1 MVEAYRNIQTETDGT
16 MNMASPYEGPVLAVV
31 GPTAC
36 GKTRRGV
43 VLARHFGGE
52 IVSADSRQV
61 YRGMDVGT
69 GKDLDDY
76 GDDVPYH
83 LIDVAPAGHKYNLY
97 EYLRDSR
104 KAVGD
109 ICARGRMPVV
119 VGGTGLYVESLLKGV
134 DLPEVPE
141 NKPLR
146 GRLAG
151 KSLDELA
158 EMLARMK
165 TLHNVTDIDTPQR
178 AVRAIEIEEY
188 YATHPEA
195 GLGARNPEP
204 MPAVIVGIDIPR
216 DERRRLISERMRR
229 RFDSENMLDEVRRLI
244 DGGVDPEALIYY
256 GLEYKYLTL
265 YITGQLRRDEMENGL
280 ETAIHQFAKRQMTWF
295 RGMERRG
302 FKINWLPWDMPDGDF
317 TGEVES
323 LLDAYKA

>member
-1 MVEAYRNIQTETDGT
+1 MVEAHRSVPAQTYGP
-16 MNMASPYEGPVLAVV
+16 MNGHTRYEGPVLALV

-43 VLARHFGGE
+43 ALARRFGGE
-52 IVSADSRQV
+52 ILSADSRQV

-69 GKDLDDY
+69 GKDLADY
-76 GDDVPYH
+76 GTDVPYH
-83 LIDVAPAGHKYNLY
+83 LIDVGPAGHKYNLY

-104 KAVGD
+104 RALDG
-109 ICARGRMPVV
+109 IRGRGRLPIV

-134 DLPEVPE
+134 ELPEVPE
-141 NKPLR
+141 NRPLR
-146 GRLAG
+146 ERLAG

-158 EMLARMK
+158 AMLAQMK

-188 YATHPEA
+188 YAAHPEA
-195 GLGARNPEP
+195 GNGARNPAP
-204 MPAVIVGIDIPR
+204 MPCVIVGIDIPR

-229 RFDSENMLDEVRRLI
+229 RFDSENMLDEVRGLI
-244 DGGVDPEALIYY
+244 AAGVEPDALIYY

-265 YITGQLRRDEMENGL
+265 HITGQLSRRDMELQL
-280 ETAIHQFAKRQMTWF
+280 ETAIHQFSKRQMTWF

-302 FKINWLPWDMPDGDF
+302 FKINWLPWNLSDDDF
-317 TGEVES
+317 VEAVVR
-323 LLDAYKA
+323 LLDDAKS